1 MVRRC
6 QCREDA
12 VRFTCAFVHP
22 DRCAEEIEIA
32 VELTPDEVRIIRMLH
47 REHAPNVELTTQA
60 YALKHAYAQAPE
72 GFRHVQNGVRQVLVN

>member
-1 MVRRC
+1 VK
-6 QCREDA
+6 
-12 VRFTCAFVHP
+12 FTCAFVDP
-22 DRCAEEIEIA
+22 DRRAEEIEIA

>member
-1 MVRRC
+1 
-6 QCREDA
+6 
-12 VRFTCAFVHP
+12 VRFECDFTNP
-22 DRCAEEIEIA
+22 DNRRQRVTIP